1 MEPIFISQ
9 DFITKDF
16 QNAHLAHF
24 HIADGLN
31 KADEALIIEAIHT
44 DAFIEGN
51 KIALAKQY
59 PEEPFMDSLFQYRLL
74 DEHHLKVLDKVGLYD
89 LLEKGPA
96 ISEAWTDDEKTIYSS
111 HLNWVKA
118 AIDKYIADQYFIIS
132 KDWVPQLDPIV
143 NLPES
148 TVYKYFIAIFWFDR
162 ELQLLTC
169 CELSYD

>member
-24 HIADGLN
+24 HIVDGLD
-31 KADEALIIEAIHT
+31 KADEDLIIEAIHT
-44 DAFIEGN
+44 DAFIQGN

-59 PEEPFMDSLFQYRLL
+59 PDDPFMDSLFKYKLL
-74 DEHHLKVLDKVGLYD
+74 EAHHLKAAGKEKLYNILDK
-89 LLEKGPA
+89 GPDNYA
-96 ISEAWTDDEKTIYSS
+96 YWTDVEREVYQD
-111 HLNWVKA
+111 HLNWMKV

-132 KDWVPQLDPIV
+132 KDRVPQLDPIV

-148 TVYKYFIAIFWFDR
+148 TVYKYFITIFWLDR
-162 ELQLLTC
+162 DLQLLTC